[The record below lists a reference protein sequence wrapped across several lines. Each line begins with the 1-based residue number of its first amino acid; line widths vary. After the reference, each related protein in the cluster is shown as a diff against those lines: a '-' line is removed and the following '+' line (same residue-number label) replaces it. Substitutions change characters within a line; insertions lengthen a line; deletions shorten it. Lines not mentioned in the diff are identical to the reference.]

1 MCFVGHKLVIETDG
15 DGQPYY
21 ENDQIRQNLIEDHCF
36 NFIKINPDLDPD
48 AGFDIDVDIS
58 KAYNYINK
66 SSVELAESSAEKSLK
81 ERFTKRIIQLHVKH
95 FLTIEIH

>member
-58 KAYNYINK
+58 KTYNYINK

-81 ERFTKRIIQLHVKH
+81 ESFTKRIIQLHVKH